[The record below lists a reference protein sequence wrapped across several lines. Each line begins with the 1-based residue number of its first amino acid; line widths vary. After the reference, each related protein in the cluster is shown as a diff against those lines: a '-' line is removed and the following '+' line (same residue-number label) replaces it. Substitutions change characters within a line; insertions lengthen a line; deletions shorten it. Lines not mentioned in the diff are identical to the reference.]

1 MEHAHHSLAFGQTLT
16 WLGLSAT
23 EGGAL
28 LFALL
33 LAGIVSGMTHCA
45 GMCGPFV
52 LAQTTA
58 HLSARPASTMGRF
71 TRLRGAALVP
81 YHLGRLTTYTALGVA
96 AGAIAG
102 ALGGLPGLRWLGA
115 VMLALAAICF
125 LLYALRGVTG
135 AMPRS
140 AILDRFVAPWVD
152 LVSRLARPF
161 FKSPLGFRGY
171 GLGLA
176 LGLIPC
182 GLLYGALAAA
192 AATGSPLLGGAAMA
206 AFAVGTAPGLVLV
219 GIAGYEADRR
229 WPRVSRGISTLLMAS
244 NAGIVMFLATQ
255 WIT

>member
-1 MEHAHHSLAFGQTLT
+1 MEHAQHGLAFGQTPS

-23 EGGAL
+23 EGGAV

-33 LAGIVSGMTHCA
+33 VAGIVSGMTHCA

-58 HLSARPASTMGRF
+58 HLSAQPVSAMGRF

-96 AGAIAG
+96 AGAAAG
-102 ALGGLPGLRWLGA
+102 ALGDLPGLRWLGV
-115 VMLALAAICF
+115 VMLALAAFCF
-125 LLYALRGVTG
+125 LLYALRGITG
-135 AMPRS
+135 AVPRS
-140 AILDRFVAPWVD
+140 RVLDRFSAPWVD

-161 FKSPLGFRGY
+161 FASPLGARGY

-192 AATGSPLLGGAAMA
+192 AASGSPVLGGAAMA
-206 AFAVGTAPGLVLV
+206 AFAAGTVPGLVLV
-219 GIAGYEADRR
+219 GIAGHEAVRR

-244 NAGIVMFLATQ
+244 NAGVVMFLAIQ
-255 WIT
+255 WTA